1 MATRIDKLTPAQ
13 AARMSEWVDKWTS
26 IGLSTDPANFDAAF
40 EAALRCYDVSKLTR
54 PRGLVRAASP
64 LGAHWGGAVVA
75 TVLGKAENVESNVES
90 NVWSNVESNVWSN
103 VWSNVESNVGSN
115 VWSNVRSNVESNV
128 WSNVRSNVVSNVESN
143 VWSNVRSNVRSNVVS
158 NVWSNVESNV
168 GSNVWS
174 NVVSNVSNVRSNV
187 ESNVESNVWSNV
199 ESNVESN
206 VWSNVESNVWSNVES
221 NVESNVWSNVESN
234 VWSGIRNYRSGQ
246 FWASWFAYVT
256 FFRDVCG
263 WENQTLDAFALD
275 EALGLNCGWVWWHDD
290 VVAISDR
297 PHRLRRDNVGRLHN
311 DSGAAIEY
319 RDGWGVCAWHGY
331 RLPET
336 HEWIVR
342 DRDKLSATAID
353 NEGNAE
359 LRRIMLEA
367 FGFDRYLGERGA
379 KEIAVDTCHGRP
391 RRLLDITVKG
401 ETVRVIE
408 VENGSLEPDG
418 TRRKFVLGAAR
429 HPITRELPKTPH
441 EAIAWSY
448 GRPADQYVEAVR
460 T

>member
-103 VWSNVESNVGSN
+103 VWSNVESNV
-115 VWSNVRSNVESNV
+115 SNVR
-128 WSNVRSNVVSNVESN
+128 
-143 VWSNVRSNVRSNVVS
+143 
-158 NVWSNVESNV
+158 
-168 GSNVWS
+168 
-174 NVVSNVSNVRSNV
+174 
-187 ESNVESNVWSNV
+187 SNV

>member
-115 VWSNVRSNVESNV
+115 VWSNV
-128 WSNVRSNVVSNVESN
+128 
-143 VWSNVRSNVRSNVVS
+143 
-158 NVWSNVESNV
+158 
-168 GSNVWS
+168 
-174 NVVSNVSNVRSNV
+174 VSNVSNVR
-187 ESNVESNVWSNV
+187 SNV